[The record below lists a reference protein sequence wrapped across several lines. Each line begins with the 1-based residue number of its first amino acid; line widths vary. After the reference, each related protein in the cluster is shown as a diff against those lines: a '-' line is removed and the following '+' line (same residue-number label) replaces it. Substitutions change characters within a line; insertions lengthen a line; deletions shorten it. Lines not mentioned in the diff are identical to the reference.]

1 MTSDFFRPLMLSAI
15 ASITAHRCKKVLI
28 EQLAQEATQDIQIID
43 KARDLHVRWVY
54 QRFRAQVKNL
64 EASAGETDTPSA
76 DHPSIAY
83 DQVTTIIEE
92 TSPMFTSPLKHF
104 CLSSPGSREA
114 AILAEIEEICG
125 PQFRFLDEAD
135 KGAAIIC
142 LIAAANTR
150 LAIRMDKSV
159 KKIKAM
165 HRLLP
170 LLEGLSTRNKL
181 CLAMALINQLVY
193 GGR

>member
-1 MTSDFFRPLMLSAI
+1 MKSDSFRPSMLSAI
-15 ASITAHRCKKVLI
+15 ASITAHYFKKILI

-54 QRFRAQVKNL
+54 QRFRAQVQNL
-64 EASAGETDTPSA
+64 DASAGETKTPSA
-76 DHPSIAY
+76 DHPSAH
-83 DQVTTIIEE
+83 DRVTTIMEE
-92 TSPMFTSPLKHF
+92 TSPRFLSPLKHF
-104 CLSSPGSREA
+104 CPSSPGSRDA
-114 AILAEIEEICG
+114 TILAEIEEICG

-150 LAIRMDKSV
+150 LAIKMDKSV